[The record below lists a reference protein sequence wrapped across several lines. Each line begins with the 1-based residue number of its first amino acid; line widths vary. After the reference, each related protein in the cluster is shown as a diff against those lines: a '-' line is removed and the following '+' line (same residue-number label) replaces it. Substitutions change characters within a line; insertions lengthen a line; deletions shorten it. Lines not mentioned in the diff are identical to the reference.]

1 MDLPLKKNLLKQS
14 IFKLSLLVL
23 FLTTTI
29 TPLFAQ
35 GNLLVYPTRIVFDT
49 QKNIKKVVL
58 TNTGK
63 DTAIYNI
70 SFVEYKMTKYG
81 QMKVISLPEEG
92 LNFASTNLRYFPRRV
107 VLGPY
112 QAQTLK
118 VQLRNARSLAD
129 GEYRSHLYFRAVE
142 DKSKLEDID
151 KKKDTTSISV
161 QLKPI
166 FGISIPCIVRKG
178 KNNTALTI
186 TDAALTSLNTDES
199 ALKFH
204 INRTGNMSVYGDLS
218 INYISKKNKVI
229 KVGQVNGVGIYTPG
243 NLRIIRIKLKPPKNV
258 NFDGGRLHII
268 FTKNKSD
275 EILSEANLAL

>member
-1 MDLPLKKNLLKQS
+1 MISP
-14 IFKLSLLVL
+14 V
-23 FLTTTI
+23 
-29 TPLFAQ
+29 FAQ
-35 GNLLVYPTRIVFDT
+35 GNLLVFPTRLVFDT
-49 QKNIKKVVL
+49 KKNIEKVVL

-81 QMKVISLPEEG
+81 EMKVISLPEEG
-92 LNFASTNLRYFPRRV
+92 LNFASPNLRYFPRRV

-129 GEYRSHLYFRAVE
+129 GEYRSHLYFRAIE
-142 DKSKLEDID
+142 DLGKLEDIH

-178 KNNTALTI
+178 ENNTAVTI
-186 TDAALTSLNTDES
+186 TNAELTPLKTNES
-199 ALKFH
+199 VLKFDL
-204 INRTGNMSVYGDLS
+204 NRIGNMSIYGDVS
-218 INYISKKNKVI
+218 INYIDKKNKVT

-258 NFDGGRLHII
+258 NLDAGTLHIV